1 MQTKTKEK
9 KQHKSLLK
17 ICSCFLGVAIL
28 SAAIATPIECCKTQ
42 TQIVQSN
49 ANLTTNSLQS
59 NTTSFNLNDAVKHT
73 SEKAVLEKLERGFNQ
88 QDSAVLIA
96 SSKEN
101 NLEIK
106 EEKILHT
113 EAVQNVKQIYD
124 GKINPQLQMNQ
135 IKKEFDVKH
144 SQKQLDQIQTLIN
157 NEKYQVELQRNLQY
171 KEIELRHLQDDPSN
185 CFYYFYHNINN
196 TVQNTNQ
203 KLHSLE
209 NELKEGTSAM
219 LAFATV
225 STAASI
231 ASAAIAIAIWAI
243 PFFGWIEEGF
253 AIADTAV
260 DCSAAGVAW
269 GAYYSLSNSSQ
280 QVQKDYYL
288 GATTVNTLSAE
299 TIYGDWKFA
308 TNNISKIPDTL
319 DAVDAISAVD
329 EATNA
334 AGSTAEPEVA
344 SWYDVAIDIA
354 ASAIDA
360 LSISVG
366 IASQYMPL
374 AINQIQQEIEQ
385 LKNKK

>member
-231 ASAAIAIAIWAI
+231 ASAAIAIAI
-243 PFFGWIEEGF
+243 
-253 AIADTAV
+253 
-260 DCSAAGVAW
+260 
-269 GAYYSLSNSSQ
+269 
-280 QVQKDYYL
+280 
-288 GATTVNTLSAE
+288 
-299 TIYGDWKFA
+299 
-308 TNNISKIPDTL
+308 
-319 DAVDAISAVD
+319 
-329 EATNA
+329 
-334 AGSTAEPEVA
+334 
-344 SWYDVAIDIA
+344 
-354 ASAIDA
+354 
-360 LSISVG
+360 
-366 IASQYMPL
+366 
-374 AINQIQQEIEQ
+374 
-385 LKNKK
+385 